1 MVSSRSSPSGSV
13 TVSRRMENLM
23 PARTKSLVISSM
35 PPVSH
40 CWRYVLPPCVRIH
53 RSLVLSGSMAAISAI
68 RPLNV
73 FSAVSWTK
81 PPTANFPP
89 GASSFN

>member
-1 MVSSRSSPSGSV
+1 
-13 TVSRRMENLM
+13 
-23 PARTKSLVISSM
+23 
-35 PPVSH
+35 
-40 CWRYVLPPCVRIH
+40 
-53 RSLVLSGSMAAISAI
+53 
-68 RPLNV
+68 LNV